1 MSDRP
6 RIISVIPV
14 YNGERFIR
22 ATLDSLAA
30 QTLRPDRV
38 IVLDDASTDGT
49 TQLVETYEPL
59 DCELIRSEKNEGL
72 FCNFNKALGYATEC
86 DFLHYICADDVLLP
100 GFMERMTDAL
110 ADAPA
115 PSFSYCLPEFIDK
128 DGNRLDAKPP
138 KPSAAAHEVSANAL
152 LARHSECDSL
162 MLGGVLIKS
171 LGQACPVS
179 FRTDMPHAAD
189 CVFYSDLAKV
199 CEQRVAVP
207 EVLLQI
213 RRHPFSMTKRNE
225 ENIQSWVI
233 DEWKAIQHAF
243 GLMQQQGLTRWLRRQ
258 KLRCMFAARSR
269 VKMQQIADEKPDHA
283 RRIYESARPKVPWL
297 HWQLGCVTV
306 FFRDLFFGSS
316 LNKEQWQ

>member
-1 MSDRP
+1 MSEHA
-6 RIISVIPV
+6 RIITVIPV
-14 YNGERFIR
+14 YNGERYIR

-30 QTLRPDRV
+30 QTIRPERV
-38 IVLDDASTDGT
+38 IVLDDASTDST
-49 TQLVETYEPL
+49 AKIVEAYEPL
-59 DCELIRSEKNEGL
+59 DCELIRSKKNEGL
-72 FCNFNKALGYATEC
+72 FCNFNKALGYSSEC

-110 ADAPA
+110 TDAPA

-128 DGNRLDAKPP
+128 DSNRLGSPMP
-138 KPSAAAHEVSANAL
+138 KPSPTRAVSANAL
-152 LARHSECDSL
+152 LAQHSECDSL

-171 LGQACPVS
+171 LGQACPVA

-225 ENIQSWVI
+225 ENIQSWVL
-233 DEWKAIQHAF
+233 DEWEAIQHAF
-243 GLMQQQGLTRWLRRQ
+243 GLMQQPCLTRWLRRQ

-297 HWQLGCVTV
+297 HWQLGMVTV
-306 FFRDLFFGSS
+306 FFRDLLFGSS

>member
-1 MSDRP
+1 
-6 RIISVIPV
+6 
-14 YNGERFIR
+14 
-22 ATLDSLAA
+22 
-30 QTLRPDRV
+30 
-38 IVLDDASTDGT
+38 
-49 TQLVETYEPL
+49 
-59 DCELIRSEKNEGL
+59 
-72 FCNFNKALGYATEC
+72 
-86 DFLHYICADDVLLP
+86 VLLP
-100 GFMERMTDAL
+100 GFMERMTAAL
-110 ADAPA
+110 TDAPA
-115 PSFSYCLPEFIDK
+115 PAFSYCLPEFIDK
-128 DGNRLDAKPP
+128 DGNQLDAKPS
-138 KPSAAAHEVSANAL
+138 KPSAATYEVSANAL
-152 LARHSECDSL
+152 LAQHSECDSL

-171 LGQACPVS
+171 LGQACPVA

-225 ENIQSWVI
+225 ENIQSWVL
-233 DEWKAIQHAF
+233 DEWEAIQHAF

>member
-1 MSDRP
+1 MSDRS

-49 TQLVETYEPL
+49 ARLVETYEPL
-59 DCELIRSEKNEGL
+59 DCELIRSEQNEGL
-72 FCNFNKALGYATEC
+72 FNNFNRALGYATGC
-86 DFLHYICADDVLLP
+86 DYLHYICADDVLLP

-110 ADAPA
+110 TDAPA
-115 PSFSYCLPEFIDK
+115 PSFSYCLPEFVDK
-128 DGNRLDAKPP
+128 DGNRLESPGP
-138 KPSAAAHEVSANAL
+138 KRSQPRAVSANVL

-171 LGQACPVS
+171 LGQACPVA

-189 CVFYSDLAKV
+189 CIFYSDLAKA
-199 CEQRVAVP
+199 CGQRVAVP

-225 ENIQSWVI
+225 ENIQSWVL
-233 DEWKAIQHAF
+233 DEWEAIQHAF
-243 GLMQQQGLTRWLRRQ
+243 GLMEQPCWTRWLRRQ
-258 KLRCMFAARSR
+258 KLRCLFAARSR
-269 VKMQQIADEKPDHA
+269 VKMQQMAGEKTDHA

-297 HWQLGCVTV
+297 HWQLGIGTV
-306 FFRDLFFGSS
+306 FLRDLFFGSS
-316 LNKEQWQ
+316 LNKRQWQ

>member
-1 MSDRP
+1 MSEHA

-38 IVLDDASTDGT
+38 IVLDDDSTDDT
-49 TQLVETYEPL
+49 AQLVETYEPL
-59 DCELIRSEKNEGL
+59 DCELIRSKKNEGL

-115 PSFSYCLPEFIDK
+115 PSFSFCLPEFIDK
-128 DGNRLDAKPP
+128 DRNRLDAKPP
-138 KPSAAAHEVSANAL
+138 NPPAEPRAISANAL
-152 LARHSECDSL
+152 LAQHSECDSL

-171 LGQACPVS
+171 LGQACPVV
-179 FRTDMPHAAD
+179 FRADMPHAAD
-189 CVFYSDLAKV
+189 CIFYSDLAKA

-225 ENIQSWVI
+225 ENIQSWVL
-233 DEWKAIQHAF
+233 DEWEAIQHAF
-243 GLMQQQGLTRWLRRQ
+243 GLMEQTCLTRWLRRQ

-269 VKMQQIADEKPDHA
+269 VKMQQMADEKPDHV

-297 HWQLGCVTV
+297 HWQLGSITV

>member
-1 MSDRP
+1 MSDRT

-49 TQLVETYEPL
+49 AQLVETYEPL
-59 DCELIRSEKNEGL
+59 DCELVRGKKNEGL
-72 FCNFNKALGYATEC
+72 FNNFNKALGYATGC
-86 DFLHYICADDVLLP
+86 DYLHYICADDVLLP
-100 GFMERMTDAL
+100 DFMERMTAAL
-110 ADAPA
+110 AEVPA

-128 DGNRLDAKPP
+128 DGNRLERTVP
-138 KPSAAAHEVSANAL
+138 KPSQAHAVSANAL
-152 LARHSECDSL
+152 LAQHSECDSL

-171 LGQACPVS
+171 LGQACPVA

-189 CVFYSDLAKV
+189 CVFYSDLAKS
-199 CEQRVAVP
+199 CEQRIAVP

-213 RRHPFSMTKRNE
+213 RRHAFSMTKRNE
-225 ENIQSWVI
+225 ENIQSWVL
-233 DEWKAIQHAF
+233 DEWDAIQHAF
-243 GLMQQQGLTRWLRRQ
+243 GLMDQAGLPRWLRRQ

-269 VKMQQIADEKPDHA
+269 VKMQQMADEKPEHA
-283 RRIYESARPKVPWL
+283 RHIYESARPKVPWL
-297 HWQLGCVTV
+297 HWQLGVVTV
-306 FFRDLFFGSS
+306 FLRDLIFGSS

>member
-1 MSDRP
+1 MSDRS

-49 TQLVETYEPL
+49 ARLVETYEPL
-59 DCELIRSEKNEGL
+59 DCELIRSEQNEGL
-72 FCNFNKALGYATEC
+72 FNNFNRALGYATGC
-86 DFLHYICADDVLLP
+86 DYLHYICADDVLLP

-110 ADAPA
+110 TDAPA
-115 PSFSYCLPEFIDK
+115 PSFSYCLPEFVDK
-128 DGNRLDAKPP
+128 DGNRLESAGAKRSQPR
-138 KPSAAAHEVSANAL
+138 AVSANVL

-162 MLGGVLIKS
+162 MLGGVRIKS
-171 LGQACPVS
+171 LGQACPVA

-189 CVFYSDLAKV
+189 CIFYSDLAKA
-199 CEQRVAVP
+199 CGQRVAVP

-225 ENIQSWVI
+225 ENIQSWVL
-233 DEWKAIQHAF
+233 DEWEAIQHAF
-243 GLMQQQGLTRWLRRQ
+243 GLMEQPCWTRWLRRQ
-258 KLRCMFAARSR
+258 KLRCLFAARSR
-269 VKMQQIADEKPDHA
+269 VKMQQMAGEKPDHA

-297 HWQLGCVTV
+297 HWQLGIGTV
-306 FFRDLFFGSS
+306 FLRDLFFGSS
-316 LNKEQWQ
+316 LNKRQWQ

>member
-1 MSDRP
+1 MSDRV

-22 ATLDSLAA
+22 ATLNSLAA

-49 TQLVETYEPL
+49 AQLVETYEPL
-59 DCELIRSEKNEGL
+59 DCELVRGKKNEGL
-72 FCNFNKALGYATEC
+72 FNNFNKALGYATGC
-86 DFLHYICADDVLLP
+86 DHLHYLCADDVLLP
-100 GFMERMTDAL
+100 EFMERMTDAL

-128 DGNRLDAKPP
+128 DGNRLKSSEPNRSQPRA
-138 KPSAAAHEVSANAL
+138 VSANAL
-152 LARHSECDSL
+152 LAQHSECDSL

-171 LGQACPVS
+171 LGQACPVA

-189 CVFYSDLAKV
+189 CVFYSDLAKT
-199 CEQRVAVP
+199 CEQRIAVP

-225 ENIQSWVI
+225 ENIQSWVL
-233 DEWKAIQHAF
+233 DEWEAIQHAF
-243 GLMQQQGLTRWLRRQ
+243 GLMQQRGLTRWLRRQ

-269 VKMQQIADEKPDHA
+269 VKMQQMADKKPDHA

-297 HWQLGCVTV
+297 HWHLGTITV
-306 FFRDLFFGSS
+306 FLRDLFFGSS